1 MTSAAVPAPGAR
13 LSVRPAAGLARVA
26 GAAVLLGA
34 LTVGAAAPEI
44 PLVLKLACAA
54 TLAATL
60 AHPVTGLL
68 LVAALAPAG
77 LLLAPAPASASEALA
92 WSFLAGWL
100 LALWRPIGLELETPA
115 GAASDADTALGVP
128 LRAVLLYA
136 AAVGVSWLG
145 LVLAD
150 AGGIPAPQLPGYLL
164 RALSPDYLV
173 FSSPEPETWSAV
185 RALTG
190 LALLAASLT
199 LARREPRLARWVAVT
214 LVGSSA
220 ALAVAT
226 LGGVWHAWATEGGY
240 GGWFLWR
247 YVTGVR
253 YSLHLT
259 DLNAAGSLFVLAGL
273 TAAALAAGGVLR
285 GVAAVAG
292 VLILPALLLSGSRS
306 AVAGAVAAGALVLL
320 RGPGRPAGATTPS
333 RLLLPA
339 AAVVAVLL
347 GGVVITSTLTSD
359 PTGGAGA
366 SLGMRSEFAAT
377 SARMLASAPVFGVG
391 IGRYYPR
398 SPEFMSAHLRSIYPY
413 ENAHNY
419 LLQQF
424 AELGVLGGGLFVLM
438 LAVLVGGVWRGL
450 RARPSPEALA
460 LLAGVVAYLA
470 TCLTG
475 HPLLVPEAA
484 FPFWI
489 ALGAAAGA
497 AGITGAA
504 TSPAAWSRWA
514 PRAVATLL
522 TASLLVS
529 TARANQVFPTPADRG
544 FHDEQQT
551 EAGVKYRWTTRHAVA
566 WVQPDIGF
574 LTVDVQ
580 APAIPGRAR
589 PFVVQLEAD
598 GMLVQT
604 ATVPAGTWTQVGV
617 ALRTPG
623 LKPRRRIDLRVNQV
637 WTEKRDRPGPN
648 VTDDRPRGVMA
659 GYPVLHEVGTV
670 SPQSGAHR

>member
-1 MTSAAVPAPGAR
+1 MTPRDTGAPGTPGLVRTAAVLCR
-13 LSVRPAAGLARVA
+13 LAAASL
-26 GAAVLLGA
+26 LLGA
-34 LTVGAAAPEI
+34 LAVAAAAPEL
-44 PLVLKLACAA
+44 PLLLLVACGA
-54 TLAATL
+54 TLLTTL
-60 AHPVTGLL
+60 ARPVMGLL
-68 LVAALAPAG
+68 IVAALAPAG
-77 LLLAPAPASASEALA
+77 LLLAPAPASAAEALA

-100 LALWRPIGLELETPA
+100 AAVWRP
-115 GAASDADTALGVP
+115 LGVGRGASP
-128 LRAVLLYA
+128 STITLYA
-136 AAVGVSWLG
+136 AAVGLSWLG

-150 AGGIPAPQLPGYLL
+150 SGGIPLPQLPGYLL
-164 RALSPDYLV
+164 RALAPDYLV
-173 FSSPEPETWSAV
+173 FSSPEPETWSALH
-185 RALTG
+185 ALTG
-190 LALLAASLT
+190 LALLGASVT
-199 LARREPRLARWVAVT
+199 LARNERRLGRWIALT

-220 ALAVAT
+220 ALGVAT
-226 LGGVWHAWATEGGY
+226 VGGVWHDWATEGGY

-273 TAAALAAGGVLR
+273 TAAALAANGVLR
-285 GVAAVAG
+285 GIAVAAGA
-292 VLILPALLLSGSRS
+292 LMLPALLLSGSRS

-320 RGPGRPAGATTPS
+320 RGPGRRAAGGSS

-347 GGVVITSTLTSD
+347 GGVVVTSTLTSD

-377 SARMLASAPVFGVG
+377 SARMLASAPMFGVG

-424 AELGVLGGGLFVLM
+424 AELGIIGGGLFVLM
-438 LAVLVGGVWRGL
+438 LALLLTGIWRSL
-450 RARPSPEALA
+450 RTQPSPEGLA
-460 LLAGVVAYLA
+460 LLTGVVGYLA

-497 AGITGAA
+497 TGAPA
-504 TSPAAWSRWA
+504 SLPAAVGAWM
-514 PRAVATLL
+514 PRAVATAL
-522 TASLLVS
+522 TLSLIVS
-529 TARANQVFPTPADRG
+529 AARANRVFPSPPDRG

-551 EAGVKYRWTTRHAVA
+551 EGGVKFRWTTRHAVA

-574 LTVDVQ
+574 LTIDVQ
-580 APAIPGRAR
+580 APALQDRAR

-598 GMLVQT
+598 GVLVQT
-604 ATVPAGTWTQVGV
+604 ATVPAGRWTQVGV
-617 ALRTPG
+617 ALREKGTA
-623 LKPRRRIDLRVNQV
+623 PRRRIDLRVNQV

-659 GYPVLHEVGTV
+659 GYPVLHEVGAV
-670 SPQSGAHR
+670 MPQSGGRP

>member
-1 MTSAAVPAPGAR
+1 MTPENTAVPGVPVFIRILATLAR
-13 LSVRPAAGLARVA
+13 LA
-26 GAAVLLGA
+26 GAAPLLAA
-34 LTVGAAAPEI
+34 LAWAAAAPEL
-44 PLVLKLACAA
+44 PMLLKLACGV

-60 AHPVTGLL
+60 AHPVSGLL
-68 LVAALAPAG
+68 LVTVLAPAG
-77 LLLAPAPASASEALA
+77 LLLAAAPASASEALA

-100 LALWRPIGLELETPA
+100 IALWRPLGNHRVSSAAP
-115 GAASDADTALGVP
+115 GAIA
-128 LRAVLLYA
+128 LYA
-136 AAVGVSWLG
+136 AAIGVSWLG

-150 AGGIPAPQLPGYLL
+150 SGGIPVPHLPGYLL

-173 FSSPEPETWSAV
+173 FSSPEPETWNAL

-190 LALLAASLT
+190 LALLGASLT
-199 LARREPRLARWVAVT
+199 LARQESRLARWVAVA
-214 LVGSSA
+214 LVGGSA
-220 ALAVAT
+220 ALGAAT
-226 LGGVWHAWATEGGY
+226 LGGVWRAWATEGEY

-273 TAAALAAGGVLR
+273 TAASLAASGVLR
-285 GVAAVAG
+285 RVAVAAG
-292 VLILPALLLSGSRS
+292 VLMLPALLLSGSRS
-306 AVAGAVAAGALVLL
+306 AVAGAVAAGAVVLL
-320 RGPGRPAGATTPS
+320 RGPGRGDAPGRRSA
-333 RLLLPA
+333 LLLPA
-339 AAVVAVLL
+339 TAIVAVLL

-377 SARMLASAPVFGVG
+377 SARMLASAPMSGVG

-398 SPEFMSAHLRSIYPY
+398 SPEFMSAHLRSIYAY

-424 AELGVLGGGLFVLM
+424 AELGVVGGGLFVLM
-438 LAVLVGGVWRGL
+438 LATLVTGIWRSL
-450 RARPSPEALA
+450 RAAPSPAPLA
-460 LLAGVVAYLA
+460 LLAGVVGYLA

-489 ALGAAAGA
+489 ALGVAAGA
-497 AGITGAA
+497 TGAA
-504 TSPAAWSRWA
+504 TSRPAEMPAVWPWV
-514 PRAVATLL
+514 PRGVATFLAL
-522 TASLLVS
+522 SLVVS
-529 TARANQVFPTPADRG
+529 AARANRVFPSPPDRG

-551 EAGVKYRWTTRHAVA
+551 DAGVKYRWTTRHAVA
-566 WVQPDIGF
+566 WVQRDVGF
-574 LTVDVQ
+574 LTIDVQ
-580 APAIPGRAR
+580 APSIPDRAR

-598 GMLVQT
+598 GELVQT
-604 ATVPAGTWTQVGV
+604 ATVPAGKWTQVGV

-659 GYPVLHEVGTV
+659 GYPVLHEVGAVT
-670 SPQSGAHR
+670 PLSGAAR